1 MYPVMSCRTA
11 RRALALVPLLLTAT
25 PLALSA
31 ERSQFSASVATF
43 VDDADGTSVDLDLYW
58 EPTEWLGLAAGMG
71 KAESSAE
78 LADLDGDSLRAG
90 VDLHGDSLGGRLN
103 WRRWQDQGQFES
115 DSVVAEVYW
124 RTTQGFQ
131 FGLIAEQRDF
141 TVDYSITVLN
151 RVVPRRE
158 TFDGSG
164 IGTQLSWYGSTWGG
178 YLRGVTYDYDSK
190 LDRVLAA
197 SRAPNLTRFPRIE
210 ALVASLLTRTA
221 GAIDHDLSAGLE
233 RSFQRSG
240 LRLDLSAT
248 RDALSGADSRSV
260 SVSYRY
266 ALTPRFE
273 LEGTLG
279 SVDSDDLDTIGFAG
293 LALSFRH

>member
-1 MYPVMSCRTA
+1 MPCRTT
-11 RRALALVPLLLTAT
+11 RRALGLVTLLLTAT
-25 PLALSA
+25 PAALSA
-31 ERSQFSASVATF
+31 EGGRFSASLATL

-58 EPTEWLGLAAGMG
+58 EPTDWLGLSAGMG

-78 LADLDGDSLRAG
+78 LADLDGDALRAG
-90 VDLHGDSLGGRLN
+90 VDVHGDSLGGRLN

-124 RTTQGFQ
+124 RTTQGWQ
-131 FGLIAEQRDF
+131 FGVIAEQRDF
-141 TVDYSITVLN
+141 TVDYTITLLN

-158 TFDGSG
+158 IFDGSG
-164 IGTQLSWYGSTWGG
+164 IGAQLSWYGETWGG
-178 YLRGVTYDYDSK
+178 YLRGVTYDYDTT
-190 LDRVLAA
+190 LDRVIAA
-197 SRAPNLTRFPRIE
+197 SRAPNLARFPRIE
-210 ALVASLLTRTA
+210 ALIASLLTRTA

-273 LEGTLG
+273 VEGTVG
-279 SVDSDDLDTIGFAG
+279 SADSDDLESIGFAG